1 MKQLVHIAVLFSYF
15 TLFFNFRR
23 MYFEI
28 LFHIFLKNRLISKH
42 NIPKTITSL
51 FYNYILYNPGKLI
64 TYA

>member
-1 MKQLVHIAVLFSYF
+1 
-15 TLFFNFRR
+15 

-28 LFHIFLKNRLISKH
+28 LFHIFLKNRLISKQ